1 MLKLTE
7 CCKFTSIVL
16 LKPFTYSRVSV
27 FTGKDVTIAINANLF
42 GMSKVT
48 PVSIFTIA
56 ILISSAKSTLHF
68 LRLIDVYCLKSKTEL
83 KTMVPFCKRI
93 KVS

>member
-16 LKPFTYSRVSV
+16 LKPFTDSRVSV

-68 LRLIDVYCLKSKTEL
+68 LSLIDVYCLKSKTEL
-83 KTMVPFCKRI
+83 KIRQIHRTF
-93 KVS
+93 